1 MIAKYNIASK
11 NYAWVVVGSLWM
23 VSMLNYLDRLLI
35 ASMRDPIKESIPM
48 TDAQFGLLTT
58 VFLIVYGVLSP
69 FGGYFADRY
78 SRKLVIVTSLLV
90 WSVITLWT
98 GFVKSYPEML
108 AARALMGISEAC
120 YMPAAVAMIMD
131 YHKGPTRSIA
141 SGILM
146 SGLYVGMA
154 LGGAG
159 GYMAEYWGWRAGF
172 HIFGIAGII
181 YAFILFFILRDK
193 TESKQVEPKISKHS
207 EPKAGIIE
215 IARNLFS
222 SGSYWIIIVYG
233 SLLGIAFWVINA
245 WLPTF
250 FREGFNLSLGKAGIS
265 ATAFIQAASFAG
277 VILGGMLADRWA
289 SKNLK
294 GRIFV
299 PSIGFIIGGPF
310 LFLMASTG
318 IFEIAIAGIILFGL
332 SKGFH
337 DANFMPVICQVV
349 DKRYQATGYGIMSFF
364 SVIAGG
370 IMIYA
375 GGAMK
380 DSNVP
385 LSVVFRIAAVGV
397 LVAGILLLTIRPKN
411 DGVSDSGEIGK
422 K

>member
-1 MIAKYNIASK
+1 MISKNIFAAK
-11 NYAWVVVGSLWM
+11 NYAWVVVGVLWM

-78 SRKLVIVTSLLV
+78 SRKLVIFASLLV

-98 GFVKSYPEML
+98 GSVKSYPEML

-131 YHKGPTRSIA
+131 YHKGSTRSIA

-146 SGLYVGMA
+146 SGLYAGMA

-172 HIFGIAGII
+172 QIFGMVGIL
-181 YAFILFFILRDK
+181 YATILIFVLKDK
-193 TESKQVEPKISKHS
+193 TQNITVDETSDAPI
-207 EPKAGIIE
+207 EPKAGFLE
-215 IARNLFS
+215 ITRNLFR
-222 SGSYWIIIVYG
+222 SGSYWIIIFYG
-233 SLLGIAFWVINA
+233 TLLGIAFWVINA

-250 FREGFNLSLGKAGIS
+250 FREGFNLSLGKAGLS

-289 SKNLK
+289 ARNLK

-299 PSIGFIIGGPF
+299 PAIGFIIGGPF

-318 IFEIAIAGIILFGL
+318 VFGIAIAGIILFGL

-370 IMIYA
+370 IMIYV

-380 DSNVP
+380 DADIP
-385 LSVVFRIAAVGV
+385 LAVVFRIAAAGV
-397 LVAGILLLTIRPKN
+397 LVAGVMLLAIRPK
-411 DGVSDSGEIGK
+411 SDRVPATGGHEK

>member
-1 MIAKYNIASK
+1 MIQRNNIGTK
-11 NYAWVVVGSLWM
+11 NYAWVVVGVLWM

-78 SRKLVIVTSLLV
+78 SRKLVIVASLWV

-98 GFVKSYPEML
+98 GFVRSYPEML

-146 SGLYVGMA
+146 SGLYAGMA

-159 GYMAEYWGWRAGF
+159 GYMAETWGWRAGF
-172 HIFGIAGII
+172 QIFGIAGIL
-181 YAFILFFILRDK
+181 YAVILFIVLRDRPQENVVV
-193 TESKQVEPKISKHS
+193 ESRTIPEARR
-207 EPKAGIIE
+207 AGIFE
-215 IARNLFS
+215 IIRNLFS
-222 SGSYWIIIVYG
+222 SGAYWIIILYG

-277 VILGGMLADRWA
+277 VILGGMFADRWA
-289 SKNLK
+289 ARSLK
-294 GRIFV
+294 GRIYV
-299 PSIGFIIGGPF
+299 PAIGFIIGGPF

-318 IFEIAIAGIILFGL
+318 VFGIAIVGIILFGL

-380 DSNVP
+380 DAGIP
-385 LSVVFRIAAVGV
+385 LSVVFRIAAAGV
-397 LVAGILLLTIRPKN
+397 FVAGVMLLAIRPKN
-411 DGVSDSGEIGK
+411 DGYSAPQD
-422 K
+422 